1 MGMAFTPQFLDEIRA
16 RVPLA
21 DVVGK
26 RVKLTRAGR
35 EWKGLCPF
43 HNEKTPSFSVV
54 EDKGFYHCFGC
65 GAHGDVIGFVMQT
78 EGLSFPET
86 VEKLAGE
93 AGLAMPVTSPEE
105 RERFS
110 ARDGLM
116 KVVEAACAFYEHQ
129 LRTSEG
135 REALD
140 YLKGRGLS
148 DDTIARFR
156 LGYAPRG
163 NEALKTKLLK
173 EGFDEATQLEAAL
186 ISKPEDGRASY
197 DFLRNRITFPI
208 ADQRGRVIA
217 FGGRALGDAQPKYL
231 NSRDSDVFHKGRAL
245 YGLALAREAARADSE
260 VVAVEGYMD
269 VIALHQAGLAGAVA
283 PLGTALTE
291 GQIELLWRLTQEPV
305 LCFDGDTAGRR
316 AAARAAERALPLLR
330 PGCSL
335 RFAYM
340 PPGEDPDSLV
350 RVHGPQVMREALA
363 SARPLVDVVW
373 EIATANRPADTPERR
388 ALVAKEARELVAHI
402 AERSVQDAYR
412 VEIDE
417 RLDKAFGRPGMRR
430 REGQD
435 RRPFQRGGRPFE
447 ARGYAGQSGDTGL
460 RSDGNVR
467 VLDARHQQALVA
479 AVINHPWLVGEFD
492 EEIGTLHLASADLD
506 KLRQEIVNAW
516 FTDLDSEALKRHLS
530 EHGFSDL
537 VARVLSQDVLQHAA
551 FARVGA
557 EAETVRR
564 GWSHLYDLFQRRQ
577 SFASEIEAAREAFA
591 ADPSQRNWAYLDAL
605 KKRAFAGDDDF
616 ESTGD
621 GGGRLTS

>member
-1 MGMAFTPQFLDEIRA
+1 MAFSPQFLDDIRA
-16 RVPLA
+16 RVALA

-26 RVKLTRAGR
+26 RVKLQRAGR

-65 GAHGDVIGFVMQT
+65 GAHGDVIGFVMRT

-86 VEKLAGE
+86 VERLAGE

-110 ARDGLM
+110 ARDGLV
-116 KVVEAACAFYEHQ
+116 KAVEAACAFYEHE
-129 LRTSEG
+129 LRLQGG

-156 LGYAPRG
+156 VGYAPRG
-163 NEALKTKLLK
+163 NDTLKSKLLK
-173 EGFDEATQLEAAL
+173 DGFDEATLLAAGL
-186 ISKPEDGRASY
+186 ISKPDDGRAAY

-208 ADQRGRVIA
+208 ADPRGRIIA
-217 FGGRALGDAQPKYL
+217 FGARALGDGQPKYL
-231 NSRDSDVFHKGRAL
+231 NSRDSDIFHKGRAL
-245 YGLALAREAARADSE
+245 YALALAREAARGDHE
-260 VVAVEGYMD
+260 VIAVEGYMD
-269 VIALHQAGLAGAVA
+269 VIALHQAGLPGAVA

-291 GQIELLWRLTQEPV
+291 GQIELLWRMTPEPV
-305 LCFDGDTAGRR
+305 LCFDGDAAGRR

-340 PPGEDPDSLV
+340 PPGEDPDSVV
-350 RVHGPQVMREALA
+350 RAHGAGAMHDAVA

-417 RLDKAFGRPGMRR
+417 RLDRSFGRPGMRR
-430 REGQD
+430 GGFRAD
-435 RRPFQRGGRPFE
+435 RRGGGGFQAPP
-447 ARGYAGQSGDTGL
+447 AGAGL

-467 VLDARHQQALVA
+467 VLAARHEQALMA
-479 AVINHPWLVGEFD
+479 ALICHPWLVGEYG
-492 EEIGTLHLASADLD
+492 EEIGTLRLASSDLD
-506 KLRQEIVNAW
+506 KLRQEIVNQW
-516 FTDLDSEALKRHLS
+516 SSDLDSEPLKRHLS
-530 EHGFSDL
+530 EHGFATL
-537 VARVLSQDVLQHAA
+537 VDRLVSRDVLQHAA
-551 FARVGA
+551 FARPGEA
-557 EAETVRR
+557 AETVRR
-564 GWSHLYDLFQRRQ
+564 GWSHLYELFQKRQ
-577 SFASEIEAAREAFA
+577 SFANEIEAARDAFA
-591 ADPSQRNWAYLDAL
+591 ADPSQRNWAYLDAV
-605 KKRAFAGDDDF
+605 KKRAGTSDDEFDNSG
-616 ESTGD
+616 ESD
-621 GGGRLTS
+621 GHLTS

>member
-1 MGMAFTPQFLDEIRA
+1 MAFTPQFLDEIRA

-26 RVKLTRAGR
+26 RVKLQRAGR

-43 HNEKTPSFSVV
+43 HNEKSPSFSVV

-65 GAHGDVIGFVMQT
+65 GAHGDVIGFVMRT
-78 EGLSFPET
+78 EGMNFPET

-110 ARDGLM
+110 ARDGIM
-116 KVVEAACAFYEHQ
+116 KAVEAACGFYEHQ
-129 LRTSEG
+129 LRLSGG

-163 NEALKTKLLK
+163 NDALKSKLIK
-173 EGFDEATQLEAAL
+173 DGFDEATLLEAAL
-186 ISKPEDGRASY
+186 ISRPEDGRASY
-197 DFLRNRITFPI
+197 DFLRHRITFPI
-208 ADQRGRVIA
+208 ADQRGRIIA
-217 FGGRALGDAQPKYL
+217 FGGRALGDGQPKYL

-245 YGLALAREAARADSE
+245 YGLALAREAARAKE
-260 VVAVEGYMD
+260 EIVAVEGYMD
-269 VIALHQAGLAGAVA
+269 VIALHQAGLTGAVA

-291 GQIELLWRLTQEPV
+291 GQIELLWRLTPEPV
-305 LCFDGDTAGRR
+305 LCFDGDAAGRR

-350 RVHGPQVMREALA
+350 RAHGAQVMRDALD

-402 AERSVQDAYR
+402 VERSVQDAYR

-417 RLDKAFGRPGMRR
+417 RLEKAFGRPGARR
-430 REGQD
+430 RDG
-435 RRPFQRGGRPFE
+435 RPFNRSGQSGGSRGGR
-447 ARGYAGQSGDTGL
+447 GYDQRPTDTGL

-467 VLDARHQQALVA
+467 VLDARHQQALLA
-479 AVINHPWLVGEFD
+479 AVINHPWLVGEFG
-492 EEIGTLHLASADLD
+492 EEIGTLHLASGDLD

-516 FTDLDSEALKRHLS
+516 ISDLDTGALKRHLS
-530 EHGFSDL
+530 EHGFADL
-537 VARVLSQDVLQHAA
+537 LDRVLSQDVLQHAA
-551 FARVGA
+551 FARVGT
-557 EAETVRR
+557 EAESVRR
-564 GWSHLYDLFQRRQ
+564 GWSHIYDLFQRRQ
-577 SFASEIEAAREAFA
+577 NFASEIEAARDAFA

-605 KKRAFAGDDDF
+605 KRRVYAGDDDVEQF
-616 ESTGD
+616 EE
-621 GGGRLTS
+621 GGGRLTP